1 MDRVGKGCYN
11 GTISRGKPIFSHVQ
25 PIFSYFAGDRTL
37 DDTIA
42 LLQNRVGLYLNEQ
55 K

>member
-1 MDRVGKGCYN
+1 MIDSTTQIYWPNSALSDVVWDA
-11 GTISRGKPIFSHVQ
+11 ISP
-25 PIFSYFAGDRTL
+25 YFAGDRTL